1 MGKKRFEGAKS
12 GASIGMNELALGAS
26 ARITGTAASGELR
39 RRLVELG
46 FFEGER
52 VKKVLKSPLGDPS
65 AYLARGTVTAI
76 RNADAARVIVEADGE
91 AAERKCER

>member
-1 MGKKRFEGAKS
+1 MGKKRFEGAKA
-12 GASIGMNELALGAS
+12 GASIGMSELALGAS
-26 ARITGTAASGELR
+26 ARITGLEAAGELR

-46 FFEGER
+46 FFEGEK

-65 AYLARGTVTAI
+65 AYLVRGAVTAI